1 MIENKSDFLLCF
13 FGATLFIPFV
23 MVSIL
28 PLFGLFKLIIFLKT
42 KIDKALDEKKE
53 NSANITTESNI
64 VIEEGSVRSNK
75 NNAIQEFI
83 RFIADILNSIN
94 KNADDT
100 SIRDLAVREKVNEM
114 AKQYVE
120 QFIVGNYPKHKIFNK
135 EDVSVFEVIIKESLS
150 GLEVVHLRNIGIK
163 QIIQIKYNNKSYN
176 KFKERFVID
185 NNLAG
190 NEDFKTLILAYLN
203 TFDENFDWIY
213 YLVRYVC
220 ETRCSAIIFDETKK
234 LGFKFQAKLNYCHAY
249 CGQVLK
255 YLEKGDYENKII
267 HDFIKEFS
275 ELSQEIIQ
283 KLQFEQKVKLAKT
296 NMETGGKAGGTI
308 VTINDIDG
316 LDGFSFE
323 HLLGNLF
330 KQMNYTVEVTRG
342 SGDQGA
348 DIVISKMGR
357 KTVVQ
362 AKCYLNNVSNKAVQE
377 VVAAMKYYNAESG
390 MVVTNSYYT
399 KGAKELAEANN
410 IVLWDRDKLS
420 QMLLAY
426 PKML

>member
-1 MIENKSDFLLCF
+1 MNDKMPKKNFINNKLVSEIFLFEKWLFSIPFIVVSIPAFFDSNTPFYKSLAFLSLGLILLPKINSIFDKLINPKYSKFFKYFVICFLFACLMIENKSDFLLCF

-64 VIEEGSVRSNK
+64 VIGEDSVRCNK
-75 NNAIQEFI
+75 NNVIQEFI
-83 RFIADILNSIN
+83 RFIANILNSIN
-94 KNADDT
+94 KNAVDT
-100 SIRDLAVREKVNEM
+100 STSKPKKKNSFQEHKERDLAVREKVNEM

-120 QFIVGNYPKHKIFNK
+120 QFIVGNYQKHKIFNK
-135 EDVSVFEVIIKESLS
+135 EDVSVFEAIIKEALS
-150 GLEVVHLRNIGIK
+150 DLEVVHLRNIGIK
-163 QIIQIKYNNKSYN
+163 QILQIKYNNQSYN

-190 NEDFKTLILAYLN
+190 KEDFKTLILAYLN

-213 YLVRYVC
+213 YLLRYVC
-220 ETRCSAIIFDETKK
+220 ETRCSAINFEETKN
-234 LGFKFQAKLNYCHAY
+234 LDFKFQAKLNYCHAF

-283 KLQFEQKVKLAKT
+283 KLQFC
-296 NMETGGKAGGTI
+296 
-308 VTINDIDG
+308 
-316 LDGFSFE
+316 
-323 HLLGNLF
+323 
-330 KQMNYTVEVTRG
+330 
-342 SGDQGA
+342 
-348 DIVISKMGR
+348 R
-357 KTVVQ
+357 K
-362 AKCYLNNVSNKAVQE
+362 
-377 VVAAMKYYNAESG
+377 
-390 MVVTNSYYT
+390 
-399 KGAKELAEANN
+399 
-410 IVLWDRDKLS
+410 
-420 QMLLAY
+420 
-426 PKML
+426 

>member
-1 MIENKSDFLLCF
+1 M
-13 FGATLFIPFV
+13 
-23 MVSIL
+23 
-28 PLFGLFKLIIFLKT
+28 
-42 KIDKALDEKKE
+42 
-53 NSANITTESNI
+53 
-64 VIEEGSVRSNK
+64 
-75 NNAIQEFI
+75 
-83 RFIADILNSIN
+83 
-94 KNADDT
+94 
-100 SIRDLAVREKVNEM
+100 
-114 AKQYVE
+114 
-120 QFIVGNYPKHKIFNK
+120 
-135 EDVSVFEVIIKESLS
+135 
-150 GLEVVHLRNIGIK
+150 
-163 QIIQIKYNNKSYN
+163 
-176 KFKERFVID
+176 
-185 NNLAG
+185 
-190 NEDFKTLILAYLN
+190 
-203 TFDENFDWIY
+203 
-213 YLVRYVC
+213 
-220 ETRCSAIIFDETKK
+220 
-234 LGFKFQAKLNYCHAY
+234 
-249 CGQVLK
+249 
-255 YLEKGDYENKII
+255 
-267 HDFIKEFS
+267 
-275 ELSQEIIQ
+275 
-283 KLQFEQKVKLAKT
+283 QFEQKVKLAKT